1 MEQHGCWSGGVKSGI
16 ARGICRHRLDQ
27 LRNLTV
33 ELHSSGGDFL
43 QLIRTA
49 RKPTGRGHFS
59 DGSNDITKMVRGLN
73 RVSQQRRH
81 VARALRNVK
90 PYVARFVEH
99 VRFRQGEPRWNSN
112 TSTWWRCRI
121 RTRTCPVGG
130 GTAGSWTGS
139 PARNGVIGDRQL
151 PYKMMDDPNAS
162 APSRRWSTSI
172 PGHKQHSGR
181 NLYPSICCR
190 ESLRW
195 ALPCHE
201 LKQISVAEENAL
213 KIQLSQ
219 RVGSS

>member
-1 MEQHGCWSGGVKSGI
+1 MPVRPVDRSQRPWNKGLLIGQKKPLEPKHVWTIRVRSEITQSWPGLVIFRSGGVKSGI

-33 ELHSSGGDFL
+33 ELHSSGGVLL

-73 RVSQQRRH
+73 RVSQQCRH

-90 PYVARFVEH
+90 PYVVRFVEH

-121 RTRTCPVGG
+121 RTRT
-130 GTAGSWTGS
+130 S
-139 PARNGVIGDRQL
+139 
-151 PYKMMDDPNAS
+151 
-162 APSRRWSTSI
+162 
-172 PGHKQHSGR
+172 
-181 NLYPSICCR
+181 
-190 ESLRW
+190 
-195 ALPCHE
+195 
-201 LKQISVAEENAL
+201 
-213 KIQLSQ
+213 
-219 RVGSS
+219 